1 MGWGIT
7 GDRHVSDQKTEFVM
21 AEQKMN
27 DEWKPKCPRCRGMNF
42 VTVMDRY
49 MNTDKPIALVL
60 CSAEECQTVVGALP
74 YDAVWGE

>member
-1 MGWGIT
+1 
-7 GDRHVSDQKTEFVM
+7 M